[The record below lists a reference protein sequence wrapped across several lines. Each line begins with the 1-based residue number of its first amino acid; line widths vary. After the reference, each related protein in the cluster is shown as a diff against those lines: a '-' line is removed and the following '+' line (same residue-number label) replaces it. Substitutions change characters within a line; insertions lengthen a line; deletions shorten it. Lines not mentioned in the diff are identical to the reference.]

1 MSSLSRNSYKCSIFI
16 RVQSRNAYVY
26 NHPSRI
32 KGLESQQETR
42 VSFPDSSLELDSSH
56 AMLESESSQVILGG
70 DSSQVK
76 SFGVPDSSQVKSFWL
91 MTKSSQVKSNM
102 RLESTRV
109 RVRDLACYNTGKT
122 SGLSSWPKLNEP
134 EYSVC

>member
-1 MSSLSRNSYKCSIFI
+1 MYSPELHS
-16 RVQSRNAYVY
+16 YVY

-91 MTKSSQVKSNM
+91 MTKSSQIKYA
-102 RLESTRV
+102 TRV
-109 RVRDLACYNTGKT
+109 D
-122 SGLSSWPKLNEP
+122 SSP
-134 EYSVC
+134 SQ